1 MDEARGQSLF
11 NDRILLDRGK
21 GGLGN
26 SLKGQRA
33 EKEKEQ
39 ELDRIP
45 IVYFSWF
52 EGRRR
57 GRGRNHAEG
66 TGRPRARSPQWTARL
81 RQWCISWRK
90 GESTN
95 CKARR
100 EARRSRTCRS
110 SQNGHSKRE
119 SIEEDSSQ
127 RVHKIPFRQPALSH
141 I

>member
-66 TGRPRARSPQWTARL
+66 TGRPGTSSPQWVARF
-81 RQWCISWRK
+81 RQRCISRRECEGKNRK
-90 GESTN
+90 AAR
-95 CKARR
+95 KARGSGSYR
-100 EARRSRTCRS
+100 W
-110 SQNGHSKRE
+110 SQNGQCKRE
-119 SIEEDSSQ
+119 SI
-127 RVHKIPFRQPALSH
+127 
-141 I
+141 